1 MLLEDTIPASLSPI
15 EIGDDDDDG
24 IPDLMVKFDRQALI
38 DYLGDT
44 TGDVTLTVT
53 GELIDETQFSG
64 SDTITVISGGG
75 KEKGAPAIS
84 LAFSLDRNYPNPF
97 NPDTW
102 IPYKLAKD
110 APVTIRIYNTKGQLI
125 RVLHLGNQKAGIYMT
140 KDKAAYW
147 DGKDESGECVS
158 SGVYFYQLQ
167 AGKYSATRKMT
178 IVK

>member
-1 MLLEDTIPASLSPI
+1 MLLEDTITAESSPI
-15 EIGDDDDDG
+15 EIGDNDNDG

-38 DYLGDT
+38 DYLDDI

-75 KEKGAPAIS
+75 KGKAAPG
-84 LAFSLDRNYPNPF
+84 LLKFSLGQNFANPF

-110 APVTIRIYNTKGQLI
+110 APVTIRIYNMKGQLI
-125 RVLHLGNQKAGIYMT
+125 RALYLGNQKAGIYMT